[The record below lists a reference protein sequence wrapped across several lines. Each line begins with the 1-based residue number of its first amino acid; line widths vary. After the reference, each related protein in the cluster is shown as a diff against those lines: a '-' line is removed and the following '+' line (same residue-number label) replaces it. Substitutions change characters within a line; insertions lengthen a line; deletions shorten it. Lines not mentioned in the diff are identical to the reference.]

1 MGVGP
6 AVITPAMSQEFLKC
20 DSCGG
25 CSVPCF
31 SAAAGL
37 GCDVCTLVFAVTLA
51 TGTTLAPKNSNQL
64 PPKRFAPC
72 LIGFTLVSPASSQVG
87 PTTLAVRLLPQ
98 VTLPAVFLCLWVLC
112 PVLCPCCHCV
122 WTGQWRRLIFAAS
135 FQSDTNYCSFTTNVS
150 VRLRS
155 IELL

>member
-20 DSCGG
+20 DSCSG
-25 CSVPCF
+25 CSVLCF
-31 SAAAGL
+31 SAAAGP
-37 GCDVCTLVFAVTLA
+37 GCVVCTLVFAVTLA

-64 PPKRFAPC
+64 PPKRCAPC

-98 VTLPAVFLCLWVLC
+98 VTLPCSHVGIMPHLV
-112 PVLCPCCHCV
+112 PVLSLCV
-122 WTGQWRRLIFAAS
+122 DLSVAAFDIRRIL
-135 FQSDTNYCSFTTNVS
+135 
-150 VRLRS
+150 S
-155 IELL
+155 I